1 MIPKERKCIPKV
13 LQLKFASL
21 NLSSSCDG
29 GVANPAGEKSEAG
42 ERPDKSENPKAG
54 VTGLRP
60 SGIAQQLGHLQ
71 PVVRKVVDDEDQGA
85 HPVHVVAPAEREEGQ
100 GGQVVDEH
108 LPEVLGSH
116 HVQRQLLFLP
126 FASHQRTG

>member
-1 MIPKERKCIPKV
+1 M
-13 LQLKFASL
+13 KFASL

-54 VTGLRP
+54 VTGLGP
-60 SGIAQQLGHLQ
+60 SGIPQQLGHLQ

-100 GGQVVDEH
+100 GG
-108 LPEVLGSH
+108 
-116 HVQRQLLFLP
+116 
-126 FASHQRTG
+126 